1 MPRTPV
7 FPPTSL
13 DAHPDG
19 VRALVRT
26 GRAGRD
32 AVEWSEPFESALHLQ
47 RDGTGRTCVLA
58 LREADF
64 AEFDPRRSE
73 EAPGL
78 FVTEDY
84 YLELLRVPA

>member
-1 MPRTPV
+1 MPRTPS
-7 FPPTSL
+7 PSPTSL

-32 AVEWSEPFESALHLQ
+32 AVEWSEPFESALYLQ
-47 RDGTGRTCVLA
+47 RDAAGRVCVLA
-58 LREADF
+58 LRDANF
-64 AEFDPRRSE
+64 AEFDPRHSE
-73 EAPGL
+73 ESPGL
-78 FVTEDY
+78 FVIEDY